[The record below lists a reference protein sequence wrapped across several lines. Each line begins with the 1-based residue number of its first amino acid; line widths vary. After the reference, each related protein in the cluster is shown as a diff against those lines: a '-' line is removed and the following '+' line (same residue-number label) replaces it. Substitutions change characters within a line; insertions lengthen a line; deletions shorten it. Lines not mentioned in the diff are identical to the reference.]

1 VDLARAATT
10 LEWAMAARRRL
21 VVTLLALALGALAPG
36 VREAAAE
43 AGIEIGALPP
53 EARETLA
60 QIHRGGPYRYDRDGI
75 AFGNRERLLPPKP
88 RGYYREYTV
97 PTPGVKTRGARRI
110 ICGGPPRTPDA
121 CWYTA
126 DHYQSF
132 RRIRE

>member
-1 VDLARAATT
+1 
-10 LEWAMAARRRL
+10 MAVRRL
-21 VVTLLALALGALAPG
+21 LFTALVAIAVGALALGTR
-36 VREAAAE
+36 VAAAD

-60 QIHRGGPYRYDRDGI
+60 QIHRGGPFRYDRDGI

-97 PTPGVKTRGARRI
+97 PTPGATTRGARRI

>member
-1 VDLARAATT
+1 MAT
-10 LEWAMAARRRL
+10 RRL
-21 VVTLLALALGALAPG
+21 LLSLLVAIALGALPPG
-36 VREAAAE
+36 VRSAFAD
-43 AGIEIGALPP
+43 AGIEIGTLPP

-60 QIHRGGPYRYDRDGI
+60 QIHRGGPFRYDRDGI
-75 AFGNRERLLPPKP
+75 AFGNRERLLPSKP

-110 ICGGPPRTPDA
+110 ICGGPPQTPDA